1 MTTRSAVR
9 SSRLAGLFSLD
20 LLDGLHV
27 RLRRPHRREAS
38 AGFGLKRL
46 AKAFTNTPGLKAV
59 ETGRQ
64 VRSRIALRFI
74 RTSILRED
82 SFHLQTSSPA
92 THGDGPCLC
101 RMRKQSVRQGRSN
114 ARRRGH
120 IVLTHPPRACRDKL
134 LSHVRTLS
142 SVSDARTPAAGR
154 FRILHRLVVF
164 GIDDVQ
170 TGRPAG
176 GQELLIGADDRKPKW
191 LQLQRQGQMQ
201 QLR

>member
-9 SSRLAGLFSLD
+9 SSRLARLFSLD

-27 RLRRPHRREAS
+27 RLRRPHRREAL
-38 AGFGLKRL
+38 AG
-46 AKAFTNTPGLKAV
+46 
-59 ETGRQ
+59 
-64 VRSRIALRFI
+64 
-74 RTSILRED
+74 
-82 SFHLQTSSPA
+82 
-92 THGDGPCLC
+92 C
-101 RMRKQSVRQGRSN
+101 
-114 ARRRGH
+114 
-120 IVLTHPPRACRDKL
+120 
-134 LSHVRTLS
+134 
-142 SVSDARTPAAGR
+142 

-176 GQELLIGADDRKPKW
+176 GQELLIGADDRKPER